1 MYEQKENQNI
11 GKEFVAIPKRL
22 LSKLWGHYGAE
33 KVISLLAYVIYEA
46 KWTDEATSKLCLCW
60 TDEDWESALDIGE
73 SLIGKEKSKELWLIN
88 GIEESEE

>member
-33 KVISLLAYVIYEA
+33 KTIAMIVWAVYDSKWHDETKDRMCLNWTEYDWTIA
-46 KWTDEATSKLCLCW
+46 KA
-60 TDEDWESALDIGE
+60 IGE
-73 SLIGKEKSKELWLIN
+73 SLIGEEDSKELWLIN
-88 GIEESEE
+88 ETNESKE